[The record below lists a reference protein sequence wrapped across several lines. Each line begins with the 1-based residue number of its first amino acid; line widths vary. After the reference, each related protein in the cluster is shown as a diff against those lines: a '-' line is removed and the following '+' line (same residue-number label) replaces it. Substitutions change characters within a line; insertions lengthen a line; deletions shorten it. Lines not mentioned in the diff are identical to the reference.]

1 MALAKSRP
9 MRDQLVDAAIDL
21 FSTKG
26 YAATS
31 VADIQTACGLTA
43 GSGALY
49 KHFSSKEELLR
60 EVLRRHAAG
69 IAHDRQ
75 EAVANPPEGLN
86 AGLRY
91 LAETVWRSLERDRNV
106 IRITLRDLDPFPD
119 LVDELWDS
127 TLRNVYQQ
135 SALLIQHENEH
146 GRIDVAD
153 PEATAAV
160 LVASLTYFP
169 ILEGLIGRTPGDVD
183 RDRFLDA
190 WVDSAQRTLT
200 PTEAGAD
207 DALRGGRVVG
217 APET

>member
-9 MRDQLVDAAIDL
+9 MRDELVDAAIDL

-91 LAETVWRSLERDRNV
+91 LAETVWRSMERDRDV

-119 LVDELWDS
+119 LLDELWDS

-135 SALLIQHENEH
+135 AALLLRHEKEH

-190 WVDSAQRTLT
+190 WVDSAQRTIT

>member
-1 MALAKSRP
+1 MAPAKSRP
-9 MRDQLVDAAIDL
+9 MRDQLVNAAIDL

-26 YAATS
+26 YDATS

-49 KHFSSKEELLR
+49 KHFPSKEELLR
-60 EVLRRHAAG
+60 EVLRRHVTG
-69 IAHDRQ
+69 IAHDRE

-91 LAETVWRSLERDRNV
+91 LAETVWRSMERDRNV
-106 IRITLRDLDPFPD
+106 VRITLRDLDPFPD

-135 SALLIQHENEH
+135 AALVIRHEKEQ

-183 RDRFLDA
+183 RGRFLNA
-190 WVDSAQRTLT
+190 WVDSAHRTL
-200 PTEAGAD
+200 A
-207 DALRGGRVVG
+207 
-217 APET
+217 APAPS

>member
-1 MALAKSRP
+1 MASAKAAP
-9 MRDQLVDAAIDL
+9 MRDQLVLAAIDL

-60 EVLRRHAAG
+60 EVLRRHVAG

-75 EAVANPPEGLN
+75 EAAANPPEGLN

-91 LAETVWRSLERDRNV
+91 LAEMVWRSMERDSKV
-106 IRITLRDLDPFPD
+106 IRITLRNLDPFPD
-119 LVDELWDS
+119 LVDELWES

-135 SALLIQHENEH
+135 SALLIRHENDR
-146 GRIDVAD
+146 GRIHVAD

-160 LVASLTYFP
+160 LIASLTYLP

-190 WVDSAQRTLT
+190 WVDSAHRTLAAT
-200 PTEAGAD
+200 GTSAD
-207 DALRGGRVVG
+207 DALRAVPVVG

>member
-1 MALAKSRP
+1 MAIAKSRP
-9 MRDQLVDAAIDL
+9 MRDRLVHAAIDL
-21 FSTKG
+21 FATNG

-31 VADIQTACGLTA
+31 VADIQTACGLTP

-60 EVLRRHAAG
+60 EVLRRHVAG

-75 EAVANPPEGLN
+75 EGVANPPEGLN

-91 LAETVWRSLERDRNV
+91 LAEMVWRSMERDRNV

-135 SALLIQHENEH
+135 SALLIQHENVH

-160 LVASLTYFP
+160 LVASITYLP
-169 ILEGLIGRTPGDVD
+169 ILDGLIGRTPGDVD

-190 WVDSAQRTLT
+190 WIESAHRTLAR
-200 PTEAGAD
+200 TEQGA
-207 DALRGGRVVG
+207 AIG
-217 APET
+217 ASSPRH

>member
-1 MALAKSRP
+1 MALAKSPP
-9 MRDQLVDAAIDL
+9 MRDQLVQAAIDL
-21 FSTKG
+21 FATKG

-60 EVLRRHAAG
+60 EVLRRHVAG
-69 IAHDRQ
+69 IAHDSQ
-75 EAVANPPEGLN
+75 EAVANPPEGLK

-91 LAETVWRSLERDRNV
+91 LAETVWRAMERDRNV

-119 LVDELWDS
+119 LVDDLWES

-135 SALLIQHENEH
+135 SARLLQHENER
-146 GRIDVAD
+146 GRINVAD

-160 LVASLTYFP
+160 LVASLTYLP

-183 RDRFLDA
+183 RDQFLDA
-190 WVDSAQRTLT
+190 WVDSAHRTLAA
-200 PTEAGAD
+200 TEAGAD
-207 DALRGGRVVG
+207 DALRAGPVVG